1 MAAWRP
7 KQPWTELSRS
17 RWNSSAGVPRTRS
30 LSQLWQAEVM
40 QGSGQEPL
48 EVQQQATLVW
58 QALLPVKL
66 MEAPRSLLIEFTS

>member
-1 MAAWRP
+1 
-7 KQPWTELSRS
+7 
-17 RWNSSAGVPRTRS
+17 
-30 LSQLWQAEVM
+30 M